1 MNLGKDTP
9 PAVRDLDQEPLC
21 DAEGPIPAFPPL
33 PIDPVTGR
41 LLPMSEEERA
51 ARRAAA
57 IRTIKAISQITDE
70 TDTDE
75 RWEEVYRNIDAERP
89 HRKLFEGMY

>member
-1 MNLGKDTP
+1 MNEQAIIPKVED
-9 PAVRDLDQEPLC
+9 EPLC
-21 DAEGPIPAFPPL
+21 DAEGPIPTFPPL
-33 PIDPVTGR
+33 PVDPATGR
-41 LLPMSEEERA
+41 LLPMFDEEQA

-57 IRTIKAISQITDE
+57 IRAIKVISQITDE

-75 RWEEVYRNIDAERP
+75 RWEEVYRNIDTGRP